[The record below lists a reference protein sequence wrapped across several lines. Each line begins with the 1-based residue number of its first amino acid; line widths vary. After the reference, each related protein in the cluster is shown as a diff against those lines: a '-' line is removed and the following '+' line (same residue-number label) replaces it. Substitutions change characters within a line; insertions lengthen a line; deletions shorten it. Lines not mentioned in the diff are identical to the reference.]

1 MIMKN
6 FKFIAALLTL
16 FVLITS
22 CSYFKSS
29 TTKSNDESHKIE
41 GESPNK
47 EKVLEKTSPADLS
60 FYNKYI
66 EVSNKI
72 SETADEVNKNF
83 LTTVPDPSTI
93 SKGSFILVVS
103 LDIYVENLERMLKEY
118 RRSYYEGGE
127 LSKLTTD
134 NEAMKTEIET
144 SFRDLLKVLET
155 YYSVS
160 ARVTKFY
167 KDKEYKNDISRAAGF
182 DKEMKDAYK
191 NYDSSYVKFKETV
204 KKYKPQRTQKNPDD
218 YTNKDE
224 KAVIIVQNALERTMD
239 MAETIYGKFETVNR
253 NSNVDGLQ
261 ADIEEF
267 ERKFDAEK
275 KIIESTEFSD
285 KSRYIKF
292 GFEDYFTKSAKG
304 FIDEVNKF
312 NKEMKRGKN
321 NERDFGLS
329 YDNVVRSYNY
339 MINAYNSSI
348 TTVNSFKVY

>member
-1 MIMKN
+1 MKN
-6 FKFIAALLTL
+6 FKFITALLTL
-16 FVLITS
+16 FVLVTS
-22 CSYFKSS
+22 CSYFKST
-29 TTKSNDESHKIE
+29 TTKNNEDSHKIE
-41 GESPNK
+41 GEQTK
-47 EKVLEKTSPADLS
+47 EKVLEKTTQADLS

-66 EVSNKI
+66 EISNKI

-83 LTTVPDPSTI
+83 LTTVPDPSTL
-93 SKGSFILVVS
+93 SKGSFILVVG
-103 LDIYVENLERMLKEY
+103 LDIYVNNLERLIKDY

-127 LSKLTTD
+127 LSKLVID
-134 NEAMKTEIET
+134 NETMKTEIET
-144 SFRDLLKVLET
+144 SFRELLKSLEK
-155 YYSVS
+155 YYSVAS
-160 ARVTKFY
+160 RVTKFY
-167 KDKEYKNDISRAAGF
+167 KDKEYKDDLSKAAGF

-191 NYDSSYVKFKETV
+191 EYDSLYTRFKETV
-204 KKYKPQRTQKNPDD
+204 KKYKPQKIRKNPDD

-224 KAVIIVQNALERTMD
+224 KAVVIVQNALENTMD
-239 MAETIYGKFETVNR
+239 LAENFYSKFESVNK

-267 ERKFDAEK
+267 QRKFEAETN
-275 KIIESTEFSD
+275 KIQSTEFSD
-285 KSRYIKF
+285 KSKYIKF
-292 GFEDYFTKSAKG
+292 SFEDYFTKMTKG

-312 NKEMKRGKN
+312 NKEMKKGKQ

>member
-1 MIMKN
+1 MKN
-6 FKFIAALLTL
+6 FKFLSALLAL
-16 FVLITS
+16 FVLVTS

-41 GESPNK
+41 GETASK
-47 EKVLEKTSPADLS
+47 EKVLEKTSQADLS

-72 SETADEVNKNF
+72 SETADEINKNF
-83 LTTVPDPSTI
+83 LTTVPDPATI

-103 LDIYVENLERMLKEY
+103 LDIYVENLERLLKEY

-127 LSKLTTD
+127 LSKLTAD

-144 SFRDLLKVLET
+144 SFRDLLKVLEA

-167 KDKEYKNDISRAAGF
+167 KDKEYKDDLSKAAGF

-191 NYDSSYVKFKETV
+191 SYDLSYIKFKETIKKFKPV
-204 KKYKPQRTQKNPDD
+204 KTRKNPEDF
-218 YTNKDE
+218 TNKDE
-224 KAVIIVQNALERTMD
+224 KAVVIVQNALESTMD
-239 MAETIYGKFETVNR
+239 MAETFYSKFESVNR

-267 ERKFDAEK
+267 ERKFEAEK
-275 KIIESTEFSD
+275 KLIESTEFSD

-292 GFEDYFTKSAKG
+292 SFEDYFTKSAKG

-312 NKEMKRGKN
+312 NKEMKKGKS

>member
-1 MIMKN
+1 MKN
-6 FKFIAALLTL
+6 FKFITALLTL
-16 FVLITS
+16 FVLVTS
-22 CSYFKSS
+22 CSYFKST
-29 TTKSNDESHKIE
+29 TTKNNEDSHKIE
-41 GESPNK
+41 GEQTK
-47 EKVLEKTSPADLS
+47 EKVLEKTSQADLS

-83 LTTVPDPSTI
+83 LTTVPDPSTL
-93 SKGSFILVVS
+93 SKGSFILVVG
-103 LDIYVENLERMLKEY
+103 LDIYVNNLERLIKDY

-127 LSKLTTD
+127 LSKLVID

-144 SFRDLLKVLET
+144 SFRELLKSLEK
-155 YYSVS
+155 YYSV
-160 ARVTKFY
+160 AGRVTKFY
-167 KDKEYKNDISRAAGF
+167 KDKEYKDDLSKAAGF
-182 DKEMKDAYK
+182 DKEMKDGYK
-191 NYDSSYVKFKETV
+191 EYDSLYLKFKETV
-204 KKYKPQRTQKNPDD
+204 KKYKPQKTRKNPDD

-224 KAVIIVQNALERTMD
+224 KAVIIVQNALENTMD
-239 MAETIYGKFETVNR
+239 MAENFYSKFESVNK

-267 ERKFDAEK
+267 QRKFEAETN
-275 KIIESTEFSD
+275 KIQSTEFSD
-285 KSRYIKF
+285 KSKYIKF
-292 GFEDYFTKSAKG
+292 SFEDYFTKMTKG

-312 NKEMKRGKN
+312 NKEMKKGKQ

>member
-1 MIMKN
+1 MKN
-6 FKFIAALLTL
+6 FKFITALLTL
-16 FVLITS
+16 FVLVTS
-22 CSYFKSS
+22 CSYFKST
-29 TTKSNDESHKIE
+29 TTKNNEDSHKIE
-41 GESPNK
+41 GEQTK
-47 EKVLEKTSPADLS
+47 EKVLEKTSQADLS

-83 LTTVPDPSTI
+83 LTTVPDPSTL
-93 SKGSFILVVS
+93 SKGSFILVVG
-103 LDIYVENLERMLKEY
+103 LDIYVNNLERLIKDY

-127 LSKLTTD
+127 LSKLVID

-144 SFRDLLKVLET
+144 SFRELLKSLEK
-155 YYSVS
+155 YYSV
-160 ARVTKFY
+160 AGRVTKFY
-167 KDKEYKNDISRAAGF
+167 KDKEYKDDLSKAAGF

-191 NYDSSYVKFKETV
+191 DYDSLYARFKETV
-204 KKYKPQRTQKNPDD
+204 KKYKPQKNRKNPDD

-224 KAVIIVQNALERTMD
+224 KAVVIVQNALENTMD
-239 MAETIYGKFETVNR
+239 MAENFYSKFESVNK

-267 ERKFDAEK
+267 QRKFEAETN
-275 KIIESTEFSD
+275 KIQSTEFSD
-285 KSRYIKF
+285 KSKYIKF
-292 GFEDYFTKSAKG
+292 SFEDYFTKMTKG

-312 NKEMKRGKN
+312 NKEMKKGKQ

>member
-1 MIMKN
+1 MKN
-6 FKFIAALLTL
+6 FKFITAILTL
-16 FVLITS
+16 FVLVTS
-22 CSYFKSS
+22 CSYFKST
-29 TTKSNDESHKIE
+29 TTKNNEDSHKIE
-41 GESPNK
+41 GEQTK
-47 EKVLEKTSPADLS
+47 EKVLEKTTQADLS

-66 EVSNKI
+66 EISNKI

-83 LTTVPDPSTI
+83 LTTVPDPSTL
-93 SKGSFILVVS
+93 SKGSFILVVG
-103 LDIYVENLERMLKEY
+103 LDIYVNNLERLIKDY

-127 LSKLTTD
+127 LSKLVID
-134 NEAMKTEIET
+134 NETMKTEIET
-144 SFRDLLKVLET
+144 SFRELLKSLEK
-155 YYSVS
+155 YYSV
-160 ARVTKFY
+160 AGRVTKFY
-167 KDKEYKNDISRAAGF
+167 KDKEYKDDLSKAAGF

-191 NYDSSYVKFKETV
+191 EYDSLYARFKETV
-204 KKYKPQRTQKNPDD
+204 KKYKPQKIRKNPDD

-224 KAVIIVQNALERTMD
+224 KAVVIVQNALENTMD
-239 MAETIYGKFETVNR
+239 LAENFYSKFESVNK

-267 ERKFDAEK
+267 QRKFEAETN
-275 KIIESTEFSD
+275 KIQSTEFSD
-285 KSRYIKF
+285 KSKYIKF
-292 GFEDYFTKSAKG
+292 SFEDYFTKMTKG

-312 NKEMKRGKN
+312 NKEMKRGKQ